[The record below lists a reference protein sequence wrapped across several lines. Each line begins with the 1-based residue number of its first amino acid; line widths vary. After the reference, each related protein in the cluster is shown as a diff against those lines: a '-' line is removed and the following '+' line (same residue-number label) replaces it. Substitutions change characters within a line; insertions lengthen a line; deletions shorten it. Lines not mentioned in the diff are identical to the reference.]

1 VSFDR
6 RFPGDE
12 YLSRVN
18 GNEILARPGRV
29 GAGLFVGGNGD
40 WLEIEPPRGYNTSHG
55 LTLEFWLKRENWI
68 NPYAKGSRTQTVA
81 SLELE
86 GDWKGRPEIRHIVF
100 SLQLIAP
107 RDLVEVKESRRG
119 PGRELRPEQF
129 SFRPEA
135 MVGTVRLAP
144 LRAVAVAADRW
155 THVAVV
161 YDRFVL
167 DRMRL
172 YVDGRLVARA
182 VPWGSAPGF
191 ADVRTLRLGTWV
203 ERNGAYRG
211 MIDEVKVYARALSE
225 EEIAQS
231 AGQGS

>member
-1 VSFDR
+1 L
-6 RFPGDE
+6 E
-12 YLSRVN
+12 YWTAVQ
-18 GNEILARPGRV
+18 
-29 GAGLFVGGNGD
+29 LFKPRD
-40 WLEIEPPRGYNTSHG
+40 WIDSGFSPVRIHM
-55 LTLEFWLKRENWI
+55 FWMKRENWI

-107 RDLVEVKESRRG
+107 RELVEVKESRRG

-135 MVGTVRLAP
+135 LLGTVRLAP

-211 MIDEVKVYARALSE
+211 MIDEVKIYARALSE

-231 AGQGS
+231 AGRGS